1 MNITIVN
8 EYIKEL
14 ITGGSGGVSPCI
26 YIYIYI
32 ALELFISI
40 KCLIYIYICVCVCVG
55 FLSMKERLCIC
66 VYICYPTSTN
76 YRLKHLSLQFA
87 VFGTCLQFCGKPRF
101 RSLTLNLLLVYSRFD
116 PLLIIELESVPTS
129 PCLLFLSQKVCSDT
143 HSCESALRYASCR
156 EI

>member
-14 ITGGSGGVSPCI
+14 ITGGSRGGLTLYIYSI
-26 YIYIYI
+26 GILYIHKMSHLYIYIY
-32 ALELFISI
+32 
-40 KCLIYIYICVCVCVG
+40 VCVG
-55 FLSMKERLCIC
+55 FLSIKEKLCIC

-101 RSLTLNLLLVYSRFD
+101 RSLTLNLRLVYSRFD

-143 HSCESALRYASCR
+143 HSCESALGYASCR

>member
-14 ITGGSGGVSPCI
+14 ITGGSRGGLTL
-26 YIYIYI
+26 YIYI
-32 ALELFISI
+32 ALEFFISI
-40 KCLIYIYICVCVCVG
+40 KCLIYIYIYICVCVG
-55 FLSMKERLCIC
+55 FLSIKEKLCIC

-101 RSLTLNLLLVYSRFD
+101 RSLTLNLRLVYSRFD

-143 HSCESALRYASCR
+143 HSCESALGYASCR